1 MKAII
6 IIAGVLSLP
15 VACQNH
21 RTQVTDYNVV
31 VNLHAPND
39 NLYYDVD
46 SALISIE
53 AVDMPDPV
61 VSGVTIEAKTI
72 SPISFG
78 FTLDEGSG
86 RIFDAKLISDDGRI
100 LFRTSRMADVPS
112 DWLLVVEMTF
122 HQTGFG
128 AGSTVRV
135 FRDDLPWESMALDSV
150 LSAAGLTLGQ
160 ATDQYQINQSATMN
174 EINMNPGT
182 DLVIISNDQPQ
193 SFYDNYA
200 ANQSRFDDFVR
211 DGGTI
216 LWCAC
221 DMGWNYGSIA
231 DAGLTLPG
239 AVDVN
244 YSLDQ
249 VNIITDSDY
258 ALLGGLA
265 DTLNGNYAS
274 QEYFDNLP
282 YGSITYLT
290 DPDRHPTMIAYE
302 YGDGWVILSGQPL
315 EYNYDRKDL
324 YSMGYMLPA
333 LIRFLLGITEDGI
346 FSYIPGSGA
355 FDGASL
361 YRQRSSSPA
370 MEGAPRQ

>member
-1 MKAII
+1 MRAII
-6 IIAGVLSLP
+6 IIAGAPVLL

-21 RTQVTDYNVV
+21 RTLVPGYNVI

-39 NLYYDVD
+39 QLYYDVD
-46 SALISIE
+46 SALVSIE
-53 AVDMPDPV
+53 AQDMPDPV
-61 VSGVTIEAKTI
+61 TAGVTIQGKTT

-78 FTLDEGSG
+78 FMLDEGTG
-86 RIFDAKLISDDGRI
+86 RIFEAKLISDHGRI
-100 LFRTSRMADVPS
+100 LFRTSETGDVPS
-112 DWLLVVEMTF
+112 DWILVVEMMF

-128 AGSTVRV
+128 AGSTVKV
-135 FRDDLPWESMALDSV
+135 FRDELPWDSAALDSV

-160 ATDQYQINQSATMN
+160 STDQYQVYQSATMT
-174 EINMNPGT
+174 ETELDPGV

-200 ANQSRFDDFVR
+200 TNQDRFDEFVR

-231 DAGLTLPG
+231 TAGLALPG

-249 VNIITDSDY
+249 INIITDSDY
-258 ALLGGLA
+258 ELLNGLA
-265 DTLNGNYAS
+265 DTLHGNYAS
-274 QEYFDNLP
+274 QEYFENLP
-282 YGSITYLT
+282 YGAITYLT
-290 DPDRHPTMIAYE
+290 DADGHPTMIAYDQ
-302 YGDGWVILSGQPL
+302 GDGWVILSGQPL

-324 YSMGYMLPA
+324 YNMGYMLPA
-333 LIRFLLGITEDGI
+333 LIRFLLGITEGGI

-355 FDGASL
+355 FEGAGL
-361 YRQRSSSPA
+361 HRQRSSSPA

>member
-1 MKAII
+1 MRAFITI
-6 IIAGVLSLP
+6 SSAPLLL

-21 RTQVTDYNVV
+21 RTQVPDYNVI
-31 VNLHAPND
+31 VNLHAPD
-39 NLYYDVD
+39 DQLYYEVD
-46 SALISIE
+46 SALVSIE
-53 AVDMPDPV
+53 APDMPDPV
-61 VSGVTIEAKTI
+61 TTGVTIEGKTT

-78 FTLDEGSG
+78 FTLDEGTEG
-86 RIFDAKLISDDGRI
+86 IFDAKLLSNDSRT
-100 LFRTSRMADVPS
+100 LFTTSQIADVPS
-112 DWLLVVEMTF
+112 DWLLVLEMRF

-128 AGSTVRV
+128 AGSTVKV
-135 FRDDLPWESMALDSV
+135 FRDELPWESAALDSV

-160 ATDQYQINQSATMN
+160 STGQYQVYQSAAMT
-174 EINMNPGT
+174 ETDLNPGI

-193 SFYDNYA
+193 PFYDNYA
-200 ANQSRFDDFVR
+200 ANQNRFDDFVL

-239 AVDVN
+239 AVDVS

-249 VNIITDSDY
+249 INIITDSDY

-265 DTLNGNYAS
+265 DTLHGNYAS
-274 QEYFDNLP
+274 QEYFGNLP
-282 YGSITYLT
+282 YGAITYLT
-290 DPDRHPTMIAYE
+290 DTDGHATMIAYE
-302 YGDGWVILSGQPL
+302 VGDGWVILSGQPL

-324 YSMGYMLPA
+324 YNMGYMLPA
-333 LIRFLLGITEDGI
+333 LIRFLLGITGDGI

-355 FDGASL
+355 FEQAGL
-361 YRQRSSSPA
+361 YRQLSSSPV